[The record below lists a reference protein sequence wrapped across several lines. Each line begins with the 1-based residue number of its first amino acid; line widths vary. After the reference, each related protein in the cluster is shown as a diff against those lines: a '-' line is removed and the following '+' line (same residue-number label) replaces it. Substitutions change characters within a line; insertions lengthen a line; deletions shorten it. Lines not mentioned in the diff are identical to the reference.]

1 MADFQSSP
9 RDSKPEIDAI
19 EDVKIDQPTNNASGT
34 VNLYHDGAV
43 VLVPTPNPLNL
54 PPWRKYMI
62 ILLVGLYSGISVAGT
77 SGLGSVY
84 TEVQKMYPNDN
95 PSRVTDLLTYPTLFM
110 GIGNVFCMPLAV
122 AIGRRPVFLFSLVM
136 LVASG
141 IWCACSTSLSSHI
154 AGRDIFSMAAGQSEA
169 LAPLIVQEIHFL
181 HEHGIKLAYFV
192 GVQTTL
198 TAAFFVAT
206 TYIVPAIGL
215 KWWMPKASSHIA
227 YGYSRYISLLT
238 PETEGAV
245 HLKLDKNGNVSREGT
260 DEILFQVTTRHET
273 FLQPEKYGPRTWR
286 YDLQLFHKKP
296 DWKALV
302 TFYKDTAQSLVLPT
316 TLWMLILNGAFLGLY
331 VYQASTFAVILVSP
345 PYSFHVEWLGYVQL
359 VQVLDCVIM
368 VPLLGYGSDF
378 LCKFLSRRR
387 KGVFEPEYRLL
398 VLAIPAAAAIIFCVI
413 YGRAGAMPDKWHW
426 MAVVVTY
433 HLGYFAFLGV
443 NLVGITFAV
452 DSFPSK
458 AGPLLLVICAGRGF
472 ISFGLSYSTVPLIN
486 LTGYDGALNIFAII
500 CSILSGFGI
509 IAYFIGRRHSRTSN
523 PKMPKTCG
531 LAPTA
536 THLCGESCDPAG
548 NCFTD
553 HFRVIHIIDAEG
565 CLGAVLPSRCRRSK
579 SIEKHTREASL
590 STEKL

>member
-9 RDSKPEIDAI
+9 RDSKPEIEAI
-19 EDVKIDQPTNNASGT
+19 EDVKIDQPTNNVSGT
-34 VNLYHDGAV
+34 VNLYHDGA
-43 VLVPTPNPLNL
+43 LGVPKNPLNF

-84 TEVQKMYPNDN
+84 TEVQKMYPNDD

-122 AIGRRPVFLFSLVM
+122 AIGRRPVFLFSLVL

-215 KWWMPKASSHIA
+215 EWW
-227 YGYSRYISLLT
+227 Y
-238 PETEGAV
+238 EGAV
-245 HLKLDKNGNVSREGT
+245 HLKLDKNGNVSRECT

-316 TLWMLILNGAFLGLY
+316 ILWMLILNGAFLGLY

-398 VLAIPAAAAIIFCVI
+398 VLAIPAAAAIISCVI

-500 CSILSGFGI
+500 CGVLSGLGI
-509 IAYFIGRRHSRTSN
+509 VAYFVGRKVRVWSRRHIW
-523 PKMPKTCG
+523 PK
-531 LAPTA
+531 
-536 THLCGESCDPAG
+536 
-548 NCFTD
+548 
-553 HFRVIHIIDAEG
+553 AE
-565 CLGAVLPSRCRRSK
+565 
-579 SIEKHTREASL
+579 E
-590 STEKL
+590 

>member
-9 RDSKPEIDAI
+9 RDSKPEIDAV
-19 EDVKIDQPTNNASGT
+19 EDVKTDQPTNDASGT
-34 VNLYHDGAV
+34 RHSD
-43 VLVPTPNPLNL
+43 PLNL
-54 PPWRKYMI
+54 PPWRKYMM

-84 TEVQKMYPNDN
+84 TEVQKMYPNDD

-122 AIGRRPVFLFSLVM
+122 AIGRRPVFLFSLVL

-198 TAAFFVAT
+198 TACDREM
-206 TYIVPAIGL
+206 G
-215 KWWMPKASSHIA
+215 
-227 YGYSRYISLLT
+227 
-238 PETEGAV
+238 EGAV

-398 VLAIPAAAAIIFCVI
+398 VLVIPAAAAIISCVI
-413 YGRAGAMPDKWHW
+413 YGRAGAMPDQWHW

-458 AGPLLLVICAGRGF
+458 AGPLLLGICAGRGF

-500 CSILSGFGI
+500 CGVLSGLGI
-509 IAYFIGRRHSRTSN
+509 VAYLIGRRVRVWSRQHIW
-523 PKMPKTCG
+523 PK
-531 LAPTA
+531 
-536 THLCGESCDPAG
+536 
-548 NCFTD
+548 
-553 HFRVIHIIDAEG
+553 AE
-565 CLGAVLPSRCRRSK
+565 
-579 SIEKHTREASL
+579 E
-590 STEKL
+590 